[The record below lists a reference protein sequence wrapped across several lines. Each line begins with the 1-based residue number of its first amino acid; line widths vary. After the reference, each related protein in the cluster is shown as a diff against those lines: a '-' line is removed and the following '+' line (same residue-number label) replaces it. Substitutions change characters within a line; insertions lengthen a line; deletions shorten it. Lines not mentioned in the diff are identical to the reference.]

1 MIGIIG
7 ALDVE
12 IAGIK
17 SLMSNVDEQIF
28 SKIKFY
34 KGDINGNKCVL
45 AQCGVGKVNA
55 AMCTQTMIL
64 MYNPD
69 KIINTGVAGALDR
82 KLHICDIV
90 ISDKVVH
97 HDSMNILDEG
107 QKNLIEYPRGAMQF
121 SDESII
127 TELLSDKALADRLE
141 GGCRSLNS
149 INVYRGTVASGDQ
162 FISGKT
168 ARLEIGKYFN
178 ALCCEMEGASIG
190 QVCYRNDVPFVILR
204 AISDTVETNDYM
216 DFEKFKYV
224 ASDEILRVIKAFFDA
239 E

>member
-17 SLMSNVDEQIF
+17 SLMSNVEEQVI
-28 SKIKFY
+28 SKMTFY

-45 AQCGVGKVNA
+45 AQCGIGKVNA

-82 KLHICDIV
+82 KLRICDIV
-90 ISDKVVH
+90 ISDRVVH
-97 HDSMNILDEG
+97 HDSMSILDEG
-107 QKNLIEYPRGAMQF
+107 QQNLMEYPRGAIQF

-127 TELLSDKALADRLE
+127 TELLADKALADKLE
-141 GGCRSLNS
+141 DECRSLNNIS
-149 INVYRGTVASGDQ
+149 VYRGTVASGDQ
-162 FISGKT
+162 FISGKA
-168 ARLEIGKYFN
+168 ARLEIGEYFN

-204 AISDTVETNDYM
+204 AISDNIDTNDYM

-224 ASDEILRVIKAFFDA
+224 ASDEILKVIKAFFDA